1 MFSIG
6 VDSGSVA
13 TKGVLFDGEKIIKK
27 IIIPTGWSPKSTS
40 KQVYELLSSEIDKK
54 DIKKVVGTGYGR
66 GVMDFADKKVTEIT
80 CHTRGIY
87 FLNNNIRTILDVG
100 GQDSKVINLEME
112 MYLTL

>member
-40 KQVYELLSSEIDKK
+40 KQVYELLSSEIEQK
-54 DIKKVVGTGYGR
+54 R
-66 GVMDFADKKVTEIT
+66 
-80 CHTRGIY
+80 
-87 FLNNNIRTILDVG
+87 
-100 GQDSKVINLEME
+100 
-112 MYLTL
+112 

>member
-40 KQVYELLSSEIDKK
+40 KQVYELLSSEIDKRY
-54 DIKKVVGTGYGR
+54 KKGGR
-66 GVMDFADKKVTEIT
+66 YRLWKGSNGF
-80 CHTRGIY
+80 C
-87 FLNNNIRTILDVG
+87 
-100 GQDSKVINLEME
+100 
-112 MYLTL
+112 